1 MDNGETEVEIEF
13 KENRTG
19 GQYKYSIVEFFT
31 VEGKIFHGKSAV
43 FRSFVVYPV
52 PSAKCLMGF

>member
-1 MDNGETEVEIEF
+1 MDNGETEAEIEF

-19 GQYKYSIVEFFT
+19 GQYKYSVVEFFT
-31 VEGKIFHGKSAV
+31 VKGKIFHGKPAV

-52 PSAKCLMGF
+52 PSTKCLMGF